1 MLVAVADR
9 LKLFVVPGSHPCAT
23 VERALELKGLAYE
36 RVDLLPVVHVL
47 HQQLRFGKR
56 TVPGLLLEDG
66 SKVVGSRAIL
76 RVLDGLEPEPP
87 LLPADPALR
96 AKVEAAEAWGDEV
109 LQPLGRRII
118 WAAFAR
124 DHAALPSYAAE
135 AKLPLPL
142 SLAARSAPL
151 VVRVE
156 QALNHSNDDTVR
168 ADLAA
173 LPAHLDRVD
182 GWIADGVIGGER
194 LNVADLQVGAGLRL
208 LTTIGDVAP
217 LVEGRPAG
225 ELAHRVFP
233 SYPGSIPAGALPA
246 EWIPGAEVG
255 LA

>member
-1 MLVAVADR
+1 MLVAVAER
-9 LKLFVVPGSHPCAT
+9 LKLYVVPGSHPCAT

-47 HQQLRFGKR
+47 HQQLRFGRR
-56 TVPGLLLEDG
+56 TVPGLRLQDG

-76 RVLDGLEPEPP
+76 RVLDGLAPDPP
-87 LLPADPALR
+87 LLPGEPALR

-118 WAAFAR
+118 WAALAR
-124 DHAALPSYAAE
+124 DLAALPSYAAE
-135 AKLPLPL
+135 ARLPLPL
-142 SLAARSAPL
+142 SLAARAAPL

-156 QALNHSNDDTVR
+156 QILNDSNDETVR

-182 GWIADGVIGGER
+182 AWIADGVIGGEPP
-194 LNVADLQVGAGLRL
+194 NAADLQVAAGLRL

-217 LVEGRPAG
+217 LLDARPAG
-225 ELAHRVFP
+225 ALARRVFP
-233 SYPGSIPAGALPA
+233 RYPGTVPAGALPA
-246 EWIPGAEVG
+246 EWVPGAEIG

>member
-1 MLVAVADR
+1 MLVAVAER
-9 LKLFVVPGSHPCAT
+9 LKLYVVPGSHPCAT

-47 HQQLRFGKR
+47 HQQLRVGRR
-56 TVPGLLLEDG
+56 TVPGLRLQDG

-76 RVLDGLEPEPP
+76 RVLDGLAPDPP
-87 LLPADPALR
+87 LLPGEPALR

-118 WAAFAR
+118 WAALAR
-124 DHAALPSYAAE
+124 DQAALPSYAAE
-135 AKLPLPL
+135 ARLPLPL
-142 SLAARSAPL
+142 SLAARAAPL

-156 QALNHSNDDTVR
+156 QILNDSNDDTVR

-182 GWIADGVIGGER
+182 AWIADGVIGGEPP
-194 LNVADLQVGAGLRL
+194 NAADLQVAAGLRL

-217 LVEGRPAG
+217 LLDARPAG
-225 ELAHRVFP
+225 ALARRVFP
-233 SYPGSIPAGALPA
+233 RYPGTVPAGALPA
-246 EWIPGAEVG
+246 EWVPGAEVG

>member
-9 LKLFVVPGSHPCAT
+9 LKLYVVPGSHPCAT

-36 RVDLLPVVHVL
+36 RVDLLPVVHAL

-56 TVPGLLLEDG
+56 TVPGLVLEDG

-76 RVLDGLEPEPP
+76 RVLDGLVPDPP
-87 LLPADPALR
+87 LLPADEALR
-96 AKVEAAEAWGDEV
+96 AKVEAAEAWGDAT
-109 LQPLGRRII
+109 LQPLARRVI

-124 DHAALPSYAAE
+124 DHAALPGYAAE
-135 AKLPLPL
+135 ARLPLPL
-142 SLAARSAPL
+142 SVAARSAP
-151 VVRVE
+151 VVVGVE
-156 QALNHSNDDTVR
+156 RALNHADDETVR

-182 GWIADGVIGGER
+182 GWIADGVLGGER
-194 LNVADLQVGAGLRL
+194 PNAADLQVGAGLRL

-217 LVEGRPAG
+217 LVDARPAG
-225 ELAHRVFP
+225 RLARRLFP
-233 SYPGSIPAGALPA
+233 RYPGAIPAGALPA
-246 EWIPGAEVG
+246 EWLPGAEVG